1 MEFDSFLCPALIMA
15 CCHDYCRVQVQLIK
29 GELNMLKQVTLRTA
43 QAVHGFIT
51 GCLNNDMG
59 YDIDYIKSISID
71 DEEIVDND
79 DFTLIIDRRKDG
91 GFNVSIEIFA
101 AINS

>member
-1 MEFDSFLCPALIMA
+1 
-15 CCHDYCRVQVQLIK
+15 
-29 GELNMLKQVTLRTA
+29 MLKQVTLRTA

-51 GCLNNDMG
+51 GCLNADMG
-59 YDIDYIKSISID
+59 YDVDYIRSITVD
-71 DEEIVDND
+71 DEEIIDND

-91 GFNVSIEIFA
+91 GFNVSVELF

>member
-1 MEFDSFLCPALIMA
+1 MF
-15 CCHDYCRVQVQLIK
+15 R
-29 GELNMLKQVTLRTA
+29 QVTLRTA

-51 GCLNNDMG
+51 GCLNDNMG

-79 DFTLIIDRRKDG
+79 EFTLIIDRRKDG
-91 GFNVSIEIFA
+91 AYDVSVEIFQTA
-101 AINS
+101 N

>member
-1 MEFDSFLCPALIMA
+1 
-15 CCHDYCRVQVQLIK
+15 
-29 GELNMLKQVTLRTA
+29 MLKQVTLRTA

-51 GCLNNDMG
+51 GCLNDNMG
-59 YDIDYIKSISID
+59 YDVEYLQSLTME
-71 DEEIVDND
+71 DEEIIDND

-91 GFNVSIEIFA
+91 AFDVSVELF

>member
-1 MEFDSFLCPALIMA
+1 MF
-15 CCHDYCRVQVQLIK
+15 R
-29 GELNMLKQVTLRTA
+29 QVTLRTA

-59 YDIDYIKSISID
+59 YDIDYIKAISLD
-71 DEEIVDND
+71 DEEIIDND

-91 GFNVSIEIFA
+91 GYNVSIEIFQT
-101 AINS
+101 INS

>member
-1 MEFDSFLCPALIMA
+1 MK
-15 CCHDYCRVQVQLIK
+15 V
-29 GELNMLKQVTLRTA
+29 VTLRTA

-51 GCLNNDMG
+51 GCLGTDFG
-59 YDIDYIKSISID
+59 YDIEYLKSISME
-71 DEEIVDND
+71 DEEIIDND
-79 DFTLIIDRRKDG
+79 EFTLIIDRRTDG

>member
-1 MEFDSFLCPALIMA
+1 MA
-15 CCHDYCRVQVQLIK
+15 CGRDYCRLQVQLIIK
-29 GELNMLKQVTLRTA
+29 GECIMFRQVTLRTA

-51 GCLNNDMG
+51 NCLSNDCG
-59 YDIDYIKSISID
+59 YDIEYLKSISIN
-71 DEEIVDND
+71 DEEIIDND

-91 GFNVSIEIFA
+91 AFDVSVELFA